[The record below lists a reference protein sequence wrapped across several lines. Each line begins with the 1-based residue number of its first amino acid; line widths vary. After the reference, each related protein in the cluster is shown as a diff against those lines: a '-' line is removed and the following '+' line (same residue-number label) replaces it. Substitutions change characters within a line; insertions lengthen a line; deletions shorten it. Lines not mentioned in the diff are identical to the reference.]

1 MAEGSTAWTIA
12 ETVTSTTSVIS
23 GGRGTNSPGDPRAAG
38 SVRKGVTRWRYS
50 DSGWKEGDITVAC
63 EM

>member
-38 SVRKGVTRWRYS
+38 SERYGETRWTYA
-50 DSGWKEGDITVAC
+50 DGGWKEGDITVTC